1 MTVRSRLVHV
11 AIFAAAMAW
20 VEAAVVLY
28 LRVLV
33 DRLQPY
39 QADPLPHFGGLGG
52 AEVVRE
58 AATLTMLLAVGWLA
72 GTNLRTRL
80 AYGTF
85 AFGVWDIL
93 YYVFLVPLTG
103 WPASLL
109 DWDILFLIPF
119 PWWGPVI
126 APVGISLMMIAGG
139 LLTIRIDRQ
148 ARPVHP
154 RGWMW
159 LAAAAGVGLNLYAF
173 MADSINGFLR
183 GSENAWE
190 ILPANFDWPV
200 FLAGTVLMLVPVL
213 DMAGRILVR
222 SGKDAIGSS
231 AIDPGFEHPRYAYIP
246 AHKPNESRNASR
258 GKPAPAGSGRGRR
271 DDEQTH
277 EHAGMAIKP
286 ARKTD
291 SFQFLL

>member
-1 MTVRSRLVHV
+1 MTVRSRSVHV
-11 AIFAAAMAW
+11 TIFAAAMAW

-80 AYGTF
+80 AYGAF

-126 APVGISLMMIAGG
+126 APVSISALMIAGG
-139 LLTIRIDRQ
+139 ILTIVLDQ
-148 ARPVHP
+148 KVPSRPGTGRWWFPASAGAGVILCGFMEESLH
-154 RGWMW
+154 
-159 LAAAAGVGLNLYAF
+159 AAGNGLSRAWSTLPTQFNWVLFIIGYGL
-173 MADSINGFLR
+173 MAL
-183 GSENAWE
+183 
-190 ILPANFDWPV
+190 
-200 FLAGTVLMLVPVL
+200 PVL
-213 DMAGRILVR
+213 EMAARWIALSMKGRCPEW
-222 SGKDAIGSS
+222 K
-231 AIDPGFEHPRYAYIP
+231 PFQIP
-246 AHKPNESRNASR
+246 APK
-258 GKPAPAGSGRGRR
+258 
-271 DDEQTH
+271 
-277 EHAGMAIKP
+277 
-286 ARKTD
+286 
-291 SFQFLL
+291 